1 MAQKSGLPEELA
13 WTGRFCGGLCADLKR
28 RGPFFASDWVDA
40 FRPAN
45 VQLVLSS
52 IFYLFFVCISPALA
66 FGTLMAEVTE
76 DQIGVVETIASTALV
91 GVVYAVFAG
100 QPLCIQ
106 GATGPELAYTIVFFN
121 LCDQLNIEF
130 LPARVWQGLWCSL
143 FTVVLAMTDSC
154 ALMSHFTRFVEDI
167 FAALISL
174 IFLQSAI
181 TNLIKA
187 YVDETAEVAFL
198 TTLLCVGTY
207 MLTMQLRGLK
217 ETNYGN
223 RTLRNSLANFAAP
236 ISILAFTL
244 IAQLWRP
251 PHDDVKISM
260 LDVPDKFE
268 PTWTNPETAAPRT
281 WVVNPFGINKDFPVW
296 AIFAT
301 TVPAAGLALLGYL
314 DQNLTTIIVNRPA
327 SGLQKPA
334 GYHWDLFVCG
344 IFVYPVCC
352 ILGLPFTHNS
362 TAPSLIHLLSLTSHK
377 EERSASGEIIKRQSS
392 RKAVAGVVEQ
402 RFTGFG
408 IHALIGVS
416 LLIAPVLQN
425 VPKSVTFGIFL
436 VMGVTSTGGNQLL
449 ERLSLWC
456 MFDSSTYPKFNFVT
470 RVAHRQLHL
479 YTAIQFGCFA
489 VLVALTNISQVAVVF
504 PFFMASLVF
513 VRKAMKYIFSDAEL
527 EELDAREDKPMDDD
541 FAPSKTSSKQH
552 MSEAMGFPDESGATE
567 TAPQADANVTDA

>member
-1 MAQKSGLPEELA
+1 MAQKTDLPAELA

-28 RGPFFASDWVDA
+28 RGPFFGSDWVDA

-45 VQLVLSS
+45 LQLVAAC
-52 IFYLFFVCISPALA
+52 IFYLFFVCLSPALA
-66 FGTLMAEVTE
+66 FGTLMAEVTD

-91 GVVYAVFAG
+91 GVVYAILAG

-106 GATGPELAYTIVFFN
+106 GATGPELAYTIVFYN
-121 LCDQLNIEF
+121 LCEQLDIEF

-143 FTVVLAMTDSC
+143 FTVCLAMTDSC

-181 TNLIKA
+181 RNLAVA
-187 YVDETAEVAFL
+187 YVEEPAEVAFL
-198 TTLLCVGTY
+198 TTLLCVGTFL
-207 MLTMQLRGLK
+207 LTMRLRGLK
-217 ETNYGN
+217 ETNYGS
-223 RTLRNSLANFAAP
+223 RTIRNSLANFAAP

-244 IAQLWRP
+244 LAQLWRP

-260 LDVPDKFE
+260 LDVPDEFR
-268 PTWTNPETAAPRT
+268 PTWTNPETGSARP

-352 ILGLPFTHNS
+352 FLGLPFTHNS

-377 EERSASGEIIKRQSS
+377 EERSATGEIIKRQSS

-408 IHALIGVS
+408 IHALIGIS
-416 LLIAPVLQN
+416 LMIAPVLQN

-436 VMGVTSTGGNQLL
+436 VMGVTSTAGNQLL

-456 MFDSSTYPKFNFVT
+456 MFDSNSYPKYNFVT

-479 YTAIQFGCFA
+479 YTAIQFGSFA
-489 VLVALTNISQVAVVF
+489 ILVALTNIGQVSVVF

-513 VRKAMKYIFSDAEL
+513 VRKAMKYLFTEKEL

-541 FAPSKTSSKQH
+541 FAPSKQSSKQH
-552 MSEAMGFPDESGATE
+552 MAAAAAVPAEDGE
-567 TAPQADANVTDA
+567 QADATVTNA

>member
-1 MAQKSGLPEELA
+1 MSKSGDLPQELS
-13 WTGRFCGGLCADLKR
+13 WTGRFCGGMCADLKR

-45 VQLVLSS
+45 IQQTLAC
-52 IFYLFFVCISPALA
+52 IFFLFFVCLSPALA
-66 FGTLMAEVTE
+66 FGSLMAEVTE

-91 GVVYAVFAG
+91 GVVYAVLAG

-106 GATGPELAYTIVFFN
+106 GATGPELAYTIVFYN
-121 LCDQLNIEF
+121 LCDNLDIEF
-130 LPARVWQGLWCSL
+130 LPARVWQGLWCAL
-143 FTVVLAMTDSC
+143 FTVLLAMTDSC

-198 TTLLCVGTY
+198 TTILCIGTY
-207 MLTMQLRGLK
+207 LLTMFLRGLK
-217 ETNYGN
+217 ETNYLSPV
-223 RTLRNSLANFAAP
+223 LRRSLLNFAAP
-236 ISILAFTL
+236 ISILAFTFV
-244 IAQLWRP
+244 AQLWRP
-251 PHDDVKISM
+251 PHDDVKIGM
-260 LDVPDKFE
+260 LEVPDEFR
-268 PTWTNPETAAPRT
+268 PTWTNPETGKERD
-281 WVVNPFGINKDFPVW
+281 WFVNPMGINKDFPIW

-301 TVPAAGLALLGYL
+301 MVPAAGLALLGYL

-327 SGLQKPA
+327 SGLRKPA

-344 IFVYPVCC
+344 AFVYPVCC
-352 ILGLPFTHNS
+352 LLGLPFTHNS

-377 EERSASGEIIKRQSS
+377 EERSSSGELIKRQSS
-392 RKAVAGVVEQ
+392 RKAVSGVVEQ

-408 IHALIGVS
+408 IHFLIGCS
-416 LLIAPVLQN
+416 LAIATVLQN

-436 VMGVTSTGGNQLL
+436 VMGVTSTAGNQLL
-449 ERLSLWC
+449 ERLSLWM
-456 MFDSSTYPKFNFVT
+456 MFDSSSYPKFNFVT
-470 RVAHRQLHL
+470 RVEHRKLHM

-489 VLVALTNISQVAVVF
+489 ILVALTNISQVAVVF

-513 VRKAMKYIFSDAEL
+513 VRKALSRVFTQEEL
-527 EELDAREDKPMDDD
+527 EELDAREDKPMDEDWVPGSGPYQPKSQVPQ
-541 FAPSKTSSKQH
+541 AT
-552 MSEAMGFPDESGATE
+552 GFPADPPQEA
-567 TAPQADANVTDA
+567 QADTGVVAA